1 MAAVTIG
8 IPTRN
13 RVDYLRAA
21 VTSALA
27 AAGPHDQVIV
37 SDNASTDT
45 TPAYL
50 ATLADPRVT
59 VLRQTTDLGMVA
71 NWNACLA
78 AARCEHFLL
87 LSDDDTLEPGA
98 VRALTAPLA
107 DGHVAFTYGRARVID
122 AAGVQRTL
130 GHPGPPRERAS
141 DFVRAWFRSERT
153 AYPCALMVRRVD
165 VIAAGGFDTRFGPFA
180 DVGAWLGVLSRAPG
194 QDVVFVPDLVASYR
208 VHDAAL
214 STADLAPGIAGATE
228 LGRQF
233 AAGYL
238 PDGQAGFAR
247 IRAHF
252 VASALRRRARSSSL
266 PALAYVGL
274 LLRHVRLMLRYRPIE
289 PYLRQLVILAAPGA
303 YERGKRARA
312 TRGAA

>member
-37 SDNASTDT
+37 SDNASTDAT
-45 TPAYL
+45 ASYL
-50 ATLADPRVT
+50 AALTDPRIT

-78 AARCEHFLL
+78 AARGRYFLL

-98 VRALTAPLA
+98 VRALAEPLA

-122 AAGVQRTL
+122 AAGAPRTL
-130 GHPGPPRERAS
+130 GHPGPRRERAS
-141 DFVRAWFRSERT
+141 EFVRAWFRSERT
-153 AYPCALMVRRVD
+153 VYPCALLTRRADIV
-165 VIAAGGFDTRFGPFA
+165 AAGGFDARFGPFA
-180 DVGAWLGVLSRAPG
+180 DVGAWLGVLSCAPG
-194 QDVVFVPDLVASYR
+194 REVVFVPDIVASYR

-214 STADLAPGIAGATE
+214 STSGLAPGIAGATE
-228 LGRQF
+228 LGRRF

-238 PDGQAGFAR
+238 PDGPAGFAR

-252 VASALRRRARSSSL
+252 VASTLRRRAGSTSM

-274 LLRHVRLMLRYRPIE
+274 LVRHTHLMLRYRPIE

-303 YERGKRARA
+303 YERRKRARA
-312 TRGAA
+312 TGSVP